1 MNSTGNTVLITGGSR
16 GIGLALAKRLLA
28 AGNEVVV
35 CGRDRGRLDAAQAAL
50 PGLLPFRPT
59 SRTQPAGGA
68 DAVSLSKLER
78 AGPPAPLPMSA
89 RAMSSCPVL
98 GLLSTVR
105 RRPRCMC
112 TPAACGI
119 N

>member
-50 PGLLPFRPT
+50 PGLLAI
-59 SRTQPAGGA
+59 QADVADPAGWW
-68 DAVSLSKLER
+68 
-78 AGPPAPLPMSA
+78 
-89 RAMSSCPVL
+89 
-98 GLLSTVR
+98 R
-105 RRPRCMC
+105 RCSIAFQ
-112 TPAACGI
+112 T
-119 N
+119 